1 MRKFYT
7 NNDYT
12 EALLNIA
19 SKRGA
24 SDRIA
29 AYKYCIEK
37 NWLCGYGR
45 VTDKGFYKIT
55 SNFTARSLRPS
66 DLNKEY

>member
-1 MRKFYT
+1 MKKLYT

-19 SKRGA
+19 SKRGS

-29 AYKYCIEK
+29 AYEYCIEK
-37 NWLCGYGR
+37 KWLCGYGR

-55 SNFTARSLRPS
+55 SNFTASSLRPS

>member
-1 MRKFYT
+1 MKKFYT
-7 NNDYT
+7 NHDYT

-19 SKRGA
+19 SKRGT

-29 AYKYCIEK
+29 AYEYCIEK
-37 NWLCGYGR
+37 KWLCGYGR

-55 SNFTARSLRPS
+55 SSFTASSLRPS

>member
-1 MRKFYT
+1 MKKFYT
-7 NNDYT
+7 NHAYT

-19 SKRGA
+19 SKRGS

-29 AYKYCIEK
+29 AYEYCIEK
-37 NWLCGYGR
+37 KWLCGYGR

-55 SNFTARSLRPS
+55 SNFTASSLRPS